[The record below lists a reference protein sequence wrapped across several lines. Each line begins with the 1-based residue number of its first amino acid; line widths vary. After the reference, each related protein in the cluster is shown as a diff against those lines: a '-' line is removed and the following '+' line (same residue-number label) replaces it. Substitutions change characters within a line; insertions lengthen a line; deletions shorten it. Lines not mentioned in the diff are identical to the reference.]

1 MLMAAGDGLE
11 LFDAHCH
18 LQVPS
23 ALRTPCPVAHCSER
37 LLDQQATANVPAGP
51 PTGALP
57 APRDGRGARR
67 GRAALCGER
76 LLGGRLGRGQQALP
90 GVFLPCSLRSS
101 VSHAHARA
109 AQVGQ
114 LAADN
119 ADVVPN
125 FGLHPWCAVAAR
137 RPAALCFAGALAMHE
152 ASPSGTAQVGGE
164 PRGGLAG
171 AAAAAA
177 SRRPARRR
185 GRGDAARPAPLA
197 RTARRALALARFVR
211 ASCHRRPAAT
221 LFGTSV
227 HSQCAASLGARAQ
240 WQGADALRAR
250 SAAWTL
256 GRARVWRGVTR
267 SWRPSARSCA

>member
-1 MLMAAGDGLE
+1 MAAGDGLE

-125 FGLHPWCAVAAR
+125 FGLHPWCAVLAR
-137 RPAALCFAGALAMHE
+137 SPAALCFAGALAMHE
-152 ASPSGTAQVGGE
+152 ASSAWRGAGGW
-164 PRGGLAG
+164 RA
-171 AAAAAA
+171 
-177 SRRPARRR
+177 
-185 GRGDAARPAPLA
+185 
-197 RTARRALALARFVR
+197 ARRAWLARLQRRLAAAPHAGVGEVTRPGPPLWPGRRGALWPWLALSGPPATGARPPRSLALQGTASAQHALARARSGR
-211 ASCHRRPAAT
+211 ALTPC
-221 LFGTSV
+221 
-227 HSQCAASLGARAQ
+227 ARAVRPGL
-240 WQGADALRAR
+240 WAARGSGGA
-250 SAAWTL
+250 
-256 GRARVWRGVTR
+256 
-267 SWRPSARSCA
+267 